1 MTNNDKN
8 YLDILRK
15 IKIFDGCDDETF
27 LNILKHSRLKR
38 YSDKE
43 TILEQN
49 KKIRYIYFILAGNV
63 FIKYHSHLGK
73 EIFLR
78 LHGPGDVIG
87 IISTFDG
94 QPASGSFIASGHVV
108 VAALSQK
115 VFREICAN
123 DSHIAYALLN
133 TIATRSRSLI
143 SRFVEHNALGAAN
156 RVHAELLRMGRAN
169 LVSTNSAEVKPYL
182 THSEIAFRVTTQR
195 EVVAREFNY
204 LKRQNIIRTTR
215 SCLYIDD
222 MKRLEEIVKNITGN
236 ERNIAN

>member
-1 MTNNDKN
+1 MSKNDKK
-8 YLDILRK
+8 YLDILRN
-15 IKIFDGCDDETF
+15 IKIFDGCSDEIIS
-27 LNILKHSRLKR
+27 NILAYSRIKKFR
-38 YSDKE
+38 DKE
-43 TILEQN
+43 IILEQN
-49 KKIRYIYFILAGNV
+49 KRSRYIYFILEGNV

-73 EIFLR
+73 DLFLR

-87 IISTFDG
+87 IISTFDR
-94 QPASGSFIASGHVV
+94 QPASGSFIASGHAV

-115 VFREICAN
+115 DFREICAS
-123 DSHIAYALLN
+123 DSHVAYAVLN
-133 TIATRSRSLI
+133 IVATRSRSLI

-156 RVHAELLRMGRAN
+156 RVHAELLRLGRAN
-169 LVSTNSAEVKPYL
+169 LVSNNSAEVKPYL

-222 MKRLEEIVKNITGN
+222 LKRLENLVKSITGH
-236 ERNIAN
+236 EGTITS